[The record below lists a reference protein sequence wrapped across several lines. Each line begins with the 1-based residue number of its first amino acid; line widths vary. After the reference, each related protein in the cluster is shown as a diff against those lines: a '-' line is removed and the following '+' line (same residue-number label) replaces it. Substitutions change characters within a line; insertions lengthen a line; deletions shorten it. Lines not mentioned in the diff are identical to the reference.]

1 MLNVANDGDVL
12 SAQVVAQTFSQAE
25 RVQQRLGWMFMR
37 AIACID
43 NGHLNFGGQEMMR
56 PRVRVSHHHHV
67 HLHREDVVDRVHERL
82 PFLHGGAGRRKIDH
96 VCRKSFFC
104 QLK

>member
-1 MLNVANDGDVL
+1 
-12 SAQVVAQTFSQAE
+12 
-25 RVQQRLGWMFMR
+25 MR

-43 NGHLNFGGQEMMR
+43 NGHVNFEARNDAPQGEG
-56 PRVRVSHHHHV
+56 VRHHHV
-67 HLHREDVVDRVHERL
+67 RLHREDVVDRVHESL
-82 PFLHGGAGRRKIDH
+82 PFLHGGTGRKIDN